1 MASKKSGRELMEATK
16 AEAEIELIVILHP
29 KKVTPKSFKGT
40 RQQYLNRVTKI
51 AMRDIKSALL
61 VKSTV
66 FVQS

>member
-1 MASKKSGRELMEATK
+1 MSKK
-16 AEAEIELIVILHP
+16 IETADVTIVVVLHP

-40 RQQYLNRVTKI
+40 RAEYVDRVTKI

-61 VKSTV
+61 VRSDV